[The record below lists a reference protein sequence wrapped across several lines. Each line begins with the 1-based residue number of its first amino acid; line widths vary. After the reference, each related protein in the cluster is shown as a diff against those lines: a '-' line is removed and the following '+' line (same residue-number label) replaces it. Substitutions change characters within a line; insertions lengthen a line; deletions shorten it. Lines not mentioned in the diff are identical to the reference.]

1 MNLQQKGKIMNES
14 ISLGNDDQ
22 EAFLTNF
29 QARVLGCLME
39 KQMTT
44 PDYYPLTLK
53 ALQAACN
60 QKSSRTPVMNLSLG
74 QVGSIVN
81 ELRAEGLVTARMDGR
96 ADRFEQHLS
105 RKFKLTS
112 KERALICV
120 LMLRGPQTVNEMR
133 IHTGRMVDFDSPQDV
148 LDTINRLHNR
158 EMPLAV
164 KLPRVSGQREE
175 RYTQLLFGIP
185 AIKPVEKTD
194 TDSSQN
200 SQQASDRIAQ
210 LEQQLTRLQAEV
222 SQLWQLTG
230 LEKPDTDEGTD

>member
-1 MNLQQKGKIMNES
+1 MNEN
-14 ISLGNDDQ
+14 ISVNDDHQ
-22 EAFLTNF
+22 EAMLTDS

-60 QKSSRTPVMNLSLG
+60 QKSSRVPVMDISLG
-74 QVGSIVN
+74 QAGSVVN

-96 ADRFEQHLS
+96 ADRYEQHLS
-105 RKFKLTS
+105 RKFKFTT

-148 LDTINRLHNR
+148 LDTINQLHDR
-158 EMPLAV
+158 AVPLAV
-164 KLPRVSGQREE
+164 KLPHASGQREE
-175 RYTQLLFGIP
+175 RFAQLLCGAP
-185 AIKPVEKTD
+185 AIQPAQATASGRE
-194 TDSSQN
+194 S
-200 SQQASDRIAQ
+200 ASDRIAQ
-210 LEQQLTRLQAEV
+210 LEQQLTALQAEV
-222 SQLWQLTG
+222 SQLWQLSG
-230 LEKPDTDEGTD
+230 LEKPGANDD

>member
-1 MNLQQKGKIMNES
+1 MNE
-14 ISLGNDDQ
+14 DQ
-22 EAFLTNF
+22 EAFLTDS

-60 QKSSRTPVMNLSLG
+60 QKSSRVPIMELSLG

-105 RKFKLTS
+105 RKFKFTT

-120 LMLRGPQTVNEMR
+120 LMLRGRKLSMR
-133 IHTGRMVDFDSPQDV
+133 CAFTPGAWWISTALRMFW
-148 LDTINRLHNR
+148 T
-158 EMPLAV
+158 PLIYF
-164 KLPRVSGQREE
+164 R
-175 RYTQLLFGIP
+175 
-185 AIKPVEKTD
+185 IKMSHWP
-194 TDSSQN
+194 
-200 SQQASDRIAQ
+200 
-210 LEQQLTRLQAEV
+210 
-222 SQLWQLTG
+222 
-230 LEKPDTDEGTD
+230 

>member
-1 MNLQQKGKIMNES
+1 MNLQQKGKIMNKR
-14 ISLGNDDQ
+14 ISLGDDDQ
-22 EAFLTNF
+22 EAFLTDF

-60 QKSSRTPVMNLSLG
+60 QKSSRAPVMNLSLG

-81 ELRAEGLVTARMDGR
+81 ELRAEGLITARMDGR

-105 RKFKLTS
+105 RKFKLTG

-133 IHTGRMVDFDSPQDV
+133 IHTGRMVDFDSPHDV
-148 LDTINRLHNR
+148 LDIINQLHNR

-164 KLPRVSGQREE
+164 KLPRISGQREE
-175 RYTQLLFGIP
+175 RYAQLLCGAP
-185 AIKPVEKTD
+185 AIQPA
-194 TDSSQN
+194 
-200 SQQASDRIAQ
+200 QATASGGASVADRMAQ
-210 LEQQLTRLQAEV
+210 LEQQLTQLQAEV
-222 SQLWQLTG
+222 SQLWQLSG

>member
-1 MNLQQKGKIMNES
+1 MNE
-14 ISLGNDDQ
+14 NQD
-22 EAFLTNF
+22 AFLTDS

-60 QKSSRTPVMNLSLG
+60 QKSSRVPIMELSLG
-74 QVGSIVN
+74 QAGSIVN

-96 ADRFEQHLS
+96 ADRYEQHLS
-105 RKFKLTS
+105 RKFKFTI

-148 LDTINRLHNR
+148 LDTIELLHNR
-158 EMPLAV
+158 EMSLAV
-164 KLPRVSGQREE
+164 KLPRASGQREE
-175 RYTQLLFGIP
+175 RIAQLLCGAP
-185 AIKPVEKTD
+185 AIQPAQKAATSGREST
-194 TDSSQN
+194 
-200 SQQASDRIAQ
+200 SDRITQ
-210 LEQQLTRLQAEV
+210 LEQQVAQLQAEI
-222 SQLWQLTG
+222 SQLWQLSG
-230 LEKPDTDEGTD
+230 LEKPDANAN

>member
-1 MNLQQKGKIMNES
+1 MNE
-14 ISLGNDDQ
+14 NQD
-22 EAFLTNF
+22 AFLTDS

-60 QKSSRTPVMNLSLG
+60 QKSNRVPVMDLSLG
-74 QVGSIVN
+74 QTGSIVN
-81 ELRAEGLVTARMDGR
+81 ELRTEGLITARMDGR

-105 RKFKLTS
+105 RKFKLTT

-133 IHTGRMVDFDSPQDV
+133 IHTGRMVDFDNSQDI
-148 LDTINRLHNR
+148 LDTIDQLHNR
-158 EMPLAV
+158 DTPLAV

-175 RYTQLLFGIP
+175 RYAQLLCGAP
-185 AIKPVEKTD
+185 AI
-194 TDSSQN
+194 
-200 SQQASDRIAQ
+200 QAVQTTAGGNESRADRITQ
-210 LEQQLTRLQAEV
+210 LEQQLAQLQAEV
-222 SQLWQLTG
+222 SQLWQLSG
-230 LEKPDTDEGTD
+230 LEKPDANAD

>member
-1 MNLQQKGKIMNES
+1 MNE
-14 ISLGNDDQ
+14 NQD
-22 EAFLTNF
+22 AFLTDS

-60 QKSSRTPVMNLSLG
+60 QKSSRVPVMELDLG

-120 LMLRGPQTVNEMR
+120 LMLRGPQTVNELR
-133 IHTGRMVDFDSPQDV
+133 IHTGRMVDFDSSQDV
-148 LDTINRLHNR
+148 LDSIEQLQSR
-158 EMPLAV
+158 EKPLV
-164 KLPRVSGQREE
+164 MKLPRAAGQREE
-175 RYTQLLFGIP
+175 RYAQLLCGEPTI
-185 AIKPVEKTD
+185 
-194 TDSSQN
+194 
-200 SQQASDRIAQ
+200 QAAAASREPSTDRITE
-210 LEQQLTRLQAEV
+210 LEQQLAALQAEV

-230 LEKPDTDEGTD
+230 LEKPDSDV